1 MSASNSERK
10 SEKKSDQ
17 ITVSTS
23 YVIQDSIGY
32 KGHDTF
38 FGGGGN
44 IRLHIL
50 PKKLWKKVRK
60 KTRLNNSFLIMLCKI
75 QITLF
80 REENSEY

>member
-50 PKKLWKKVRK
+50 PKKL
-60 KTRLNNSFLIMLCKI
+60 
-75 QITLF
+75 
-80 REENSEY
+80 